1 MHIFHDLVISKINK
15 KTSFNLIKMAK
26 NKSTSNDNVQSI
38 FFELSNKIVAEEL
51 KKDLIAWSVPAEAV
65 NLKKVRNKNA
75 YKLTIADGMTHIT
88 KVIRMLHSPEYD
100 LDFPEIEELLKIKIE
115 I

>member
-1 MHIFHDLVISKINK
+1 MAENK
-15 KTSFNLIKMAK
+15 LS
-26 NKSTSNDNVQSI
+26 SNDNNVQSI
-38 FFELSNKIVAEEL
+38 FFELSDKTVAEEL

-65 NLKKVRNKNA
+65 NLKKVRGKNA

-100 LDFPEIEELLKIKIE
+100 LDFPEIEKLLKIKIE